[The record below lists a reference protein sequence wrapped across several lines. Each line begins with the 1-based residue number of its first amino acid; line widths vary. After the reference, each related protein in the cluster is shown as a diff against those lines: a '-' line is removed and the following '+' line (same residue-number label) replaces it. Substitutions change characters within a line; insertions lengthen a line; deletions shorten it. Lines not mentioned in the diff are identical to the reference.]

1 VRRFLLS
8 AVLASVFALSTACGG
23 TPEAEVE
30 APASLGQ
37 SAAELTV
44 SSGVIVSATY
54 SYVVVG
60 TPTYGNDATAPVL
73 TVRVEVDDAA
83 IRAQVPGFDG
93 FEQVFVQVPKLQGG
107 SVVWESHALTW
118 KASRMGGY
126 YAQIRYDIHESGSIW
141 GVHGPTLEQHGVAVG
156 LNTNVGT
163 LWAQQPGQ
171 NFPVTRK

>member
-1 VRRFLLS
+1 MRRLLFS
-8 AVLASVFALSTACGG
+8 AALASVFALSTACGG
-23 TPEAEVE
+23 ASSVEVDSPER
-30 APASLGQ
+30 LGQ
-37 SAAELTV
+37 SSGELTV
-44 SSGVIVSATY
+44 SSGVTVSASY

-83 IRAQVPGFDG
+83 LRAQVPGFDG
-93 FEQVFVQVPKLQGG
+93 MEQAFVQVPKRKNGV
-107 SVVWESHALTW
+107 VVWESHTLTW

-141 GVHGPTLEQHGVAVG
+141 GVDGPTLEQNGVAVG